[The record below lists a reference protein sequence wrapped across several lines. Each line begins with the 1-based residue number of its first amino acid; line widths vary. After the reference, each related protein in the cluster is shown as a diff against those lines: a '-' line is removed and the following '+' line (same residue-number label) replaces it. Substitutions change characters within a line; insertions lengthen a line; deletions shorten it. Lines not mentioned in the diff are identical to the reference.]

1 MTTKQRS
8 TALDHGALDAVM
20 REIYES
26 PGAELYALEAVAF
39 EDGKIA
45 YRYGRS
51 RAAGL
56 DSPRLYRVAS
66 ISKMAVAMCAL
77 ALAERGLFDIDEDLS
92 RYLGWPLVN
101 PAFPDRPISAALILS
116 HRSSLRDGPGY
127 SLPLGCGLR
136 EFFEPGG
143 RGYHDGLHFA
153 RPKPG
158 QASRAPGDYFS
169 YCNLG
174 YGVLATALE
183 KAGGERF
190 DRLVKGLVL
199 EPLGTEAS
207 FNVNLLSDEAFARLS
222 PIFRTG
228 TEGDYTPGAPWVPQV
243 DAYGGARPALPCQA
257 LPGLGPE
264 ALDAYVPGT
273 NGTLFSP
280 QGGMRATIEDVA
292 AIGLC
297 LAGGGLAA
305 DGRRVLSRASVA
317 AMAAERWRYDPA
329 ARNGDPYGGLIRV
342 SGLGLMKGA
351 AAFDDEG
358 GDRLL
363 PEGGPTLW
371 GHHADAYG
379 LLGGCMF
386 EPESCKG
393 FAYLIGGTAQDP
405 EKCRGRYSS
414 FYAWEERIQQALVR
428 ALGY

>member
-1 MTTKQRS
+1 MTNEKGTTS
-8 TALDHGALDAVM
+8 FDADALDDLMNEVF
-20 REIYES
+20 EI

-39 EDGKIA
+39 DGGKAA

-51 RAAGL
+51 RDAGL
-56 DSPRLYRVAS
+56 KAPRLYRVAS
-66 ISKMAVAMCAL
+66 ISKMAVAMCAM
-77 ALAERGLFDIDEDLS
+77 ALAERKLFDIDEDLS
-92 RYLGWPLVN
+92 RYLGWPLRN
-101 PAFPDRPISAALILS
+101 PSFPNAPISAALALS

-127 SLPLGCGLR
+127 SLPLGCELR

-158 QASRAPGDYFS
+158 QASRAPGGYFS

-183 KAGGERF
+183 KAAGERF
-190 DRLVKGLVL
+190 DRLVKGLIL

-207 FNVNLLSDEAFARLS
+207 FNVNLLSADAFARLS

-228 TEGDYTPGAPWVPQV
+228 AEGDYAPGASWVPQV
-243 DAYGGARPALPCQA
+243 DAYGGVRPALPCQA
-257 LPGLGPE
+257 LPGVGPE

-280 QGGMRATIEDVA
+280 QGGMRASIEDVA

-297 LAGGGLAA
+297 LAGGGLAPN
-305 DGRRVLSRASVA
+305 GRRLLSRESVA
-317 AMAAERWRYDPA
+317 AMASERWRYDPA
-329 ARNGDPYGGLIRV
+329 AGNGDNYGGIIRV

-351 AAFDDEG
+351 DAFDDEG

-386 EPESCKG
+386 DPDSGRG
-393 FAYLIGGTAQDP
+393 FAYLIGGTAEDP
-405 EKCRGRYSS
+405 EKVRGRHSS
-414 FYAWEERIQQALVR
+414 FYLWEERIQGALVS

>member
-1 MTTKQRS
+1 MAGNQRTKELDAD
-8 TALDHGALDAVM
+8 ALDDLMDEVF
-20 REIYES
+20 ET
-26 PGAELYALEAVAF
+26 PGAELYALEAAAF
-39 EDGKIA
+39 DGGKAA

-51 RAAGL
+51 RDDGRKA
-56 DSPRLYRVAS
+56 PRLYRVAS
-66 ISKMAVAMCAL
+66 ISKMAVAMCAM
-77 ALAERGLFDIDEDLS
+77 ALAERKLFDIDEDLS
-92 RYLGWPLVN
+92 RYLGWPLRN
-101 PAFPDRPISAALILS
+101 PAYPGAPISAALLMS

-127 SLPLGCGLR
+127 SLPLGCELR

-158 QASRAPGDYFS
+158 QAGRAPGEYFS

-183 KAGGERF
+183 KAAGERF
-190 DRLVKGLVL
+190 DRLVKRLIL

-207 FNVNLLSDEAFARLS
+207 FNVNLLSDSAFARLS
-222 PIFRTG
+222 PIYRTG
-228 TEGDYTPGAPWVPQV
+228 AEGDYAPGSPWVPQV
-243 DAYGGARPALPCQA
+243 DAYGGVRPALPCQV

-280 QGGMRATIEDVA
+280 QGGMRASIEDVA

-297 LAGGGLAA
+297 LAGGGLAQ
-305 DGRRVLSRASVA
+305 DGRRVLSRESVA
-317 AMAAERWRYDPA
+317 AMSGERWLYDPA
-329 ARNGDPYGGLIRV
+329 AHNGDNYGGLIRI

-351 AAFDDEG
+351 AAFDGEG

-363 PEGGPTLW
+363 PEGGPKLW

-379 LLGGCMF
+379 LLGGCLF
-386 EPESCKG
+386 APEEGRG
-393 FAYLIGGTAQDP
+393 FAYIIGGTAEDP
-405 EKCRGRYSS
+405 EKFRGRHSS
-414 FYAWEERIQQALVR
+414 FYLWEERIQEALVR

>member
-1 MTTKQRS
+1 MPTKQS
-8 TALDHGALDAVM
+8 KTKPIADALDAVM
-20 REIYES
+20 REVFET
-26 PGAELYALEAVAF
+26 PGAELYALEAAAYEGEKTV
-39 EDGKIA
+39 

-51 RAAGL
+51 RDAGL
-56 DSPRLYRVAS
+56 KAPRLYRVAS
-66 ISKMAVAMCAL
+66 ISKMTVAMCAM
-77 ALAERGLFDIDEDLS
+77 ALAERKLFDIDEDLG
-92 RYLGWPLVN
+92 RYLGWPLRN
-101 PAFPDRPISAALILS
+101 PSYPHAPISAALVLS

-127 SLPLGCGLR
+127 SLPLGCELK

-158 QASRAPGDYFS
+158 QAGRAPGDYFS

-174 YGVLATALE
+174 YGVLASALE
-183 KAGGERF
+183 RAAGERF
-190 DRLVKGLVL
+190 DRLVKELIL

-207 FNVNLLSDEAFARLS
+207 FNVHLLSDEAFARLS

-228 TEGDYTPGAPWVPQV
+228 AEGDYRPGAPWVPQV

-257 LPGLGPE
+257 LPGLGQE

-280 QGGMRATIEDVA
+280 QGGMRASIEDVA

-297 LAGGGLAA
+297 LAGGGLAPN
-305 DGRRVLSRASVA
+305 GRRILSRESVA
-317 AMAAERWRYDPA
+317 AMTGERWRYDRA
-329 ARNGDPYGGLIRV
+329 AHNGDTYGGLLRV
-342 SGLGLMKGA
+342 CGLGLMRGA
-351 AAFDDEG
+351 DAFDDAG

-386 EPESCKG
+386 DPDSGKG
-393 FAYLIGGTAQDP
+393 FAYLIGGTAEDP
-405 EKCRGRYSS
+405 EKLRGRYSS
-414 FYAWEERIQQALVR
+414 FYAWEERLQEALLR

>member
-1 MTTKQRS
+1 MTSGQRTKIID
-8 TALDHGALDAVM
+8 AGALDAVM
-20 REIYES
+20 HEVFET
-26 PGAELYALEAVAF
+26 PGAELYALEAAAF
-39 EDGKIA
+39 EGGQSF
-45 YRYGRS
+45 YHYGRS
-51 RAAGL
+51 RDAGL
-56 DSPRLYRVAS
+56 SSPRLYRVAS

-77 ALAERGLFDIDEDLS
+77 AMAERGLFDIDEDLS
-92 RYLGWPLVN
+92 RYLGWPLRN
-101 PAFPDRPISAALILS
+101 PSYPDAPISAALVLS

-127 SLPLGCGLR
+127 SLPLGCALR

-174 YGVLATALE
+174 YGVLATTLE
-183 KAGGERF
+183 KAAGERF
-190 DRLVKGLVL
+190 DRLIKRLIL

-207 FNVNLLSDEAFARLS
+207 FNVNLLSNDAFARLS

-228 TEGDYTPGAPWVPQV
+228 AEGDYTPGASWVPQV

-257 LPGLGPE
+257 LPSLGPE

-297 LAGGGLAA
+297 LAGGGLAPN
-305 DGRRVLSRASVA
+305 GRRVLSRESVA
-317 AMAAERWRYDPA
+317 AMTSERWRYDPA
-329 ARNGDPYGGLIRV
+329 ARNGDNYGGLIRV

-351 AAFDDEG
+351 AAFDAEG

-363 PEGGPTLW
+363 PEGGPKLW

-386 EPESCKG
+386 DPDSGKG
-393 FAYLIGGTAQDP
+393 FAHIIGGTAEDP
-405 EKCRGRYSS
+405 EKLRGRHSS
-414 FYAWEERIQQALVR
+414 FYLWEERIQGALVR